1 MQHLMFGGDVYI
13 YCQERE
19 GQRRAKMSNRRRTAT
34 TELVVPRSIPT
45 TAPETGDDE
54 EAAAIACIIMF
65 MCKTQGCGSVFEPRN
80 MHGTI
85 SR

>member
-1 MQHLMFGGDVYI
+1 MYTLLSGKG
-13 YCQERE
+13 RKK
-19 GQRRAKMSNRRRTAT
+19 GAKMSNRRRTAT

-65 MCKTQGCGSVFEPRN
+65 MCKTQGCGSVFEPRS